1 MPINQTS
8 SNHLNAGHTHAEIN
22 VGKLMPET
30 VEAKLLAR
38 AKNILRDPLTFV
50 LLVWALMF
58 AVASVCWIL
67 SL

>member
-8 SNHLNAGHTHAEIN
+8 SNHLNAGHTHAGVNAGE
-22 VGKLMPET
+22 LMPET
-30 VEAKLLAR
+30 VETKLLER
-38 AKNILRDPLTFV
+38 AKNILRDPLTFI

-58 AVASVCWIL
+58 AVAGVCWIL